1 MVLCNGLEIM
11 LYYVWCDDFLTGLHY
26 LAYSCSHANRC
37 ETINTLISFL
47 WWIIGFYW
55 LVSGGEVL
63 EYGAPRL
70 YWYVTFILPA
80 S

>member
-1 MVLCNGLEIM
+1 MLPNMCVLTYFKTDLR
-11 LYYVWCDDFLTGLHY
+11 Y
-26 LAYSCSHANRC
+26 LAYSHRRTSRC
-37 ETINTLISFL
+37 ETMNTLVSFL

-70 YWYVTFILPA
+70 YWYVTFILLA
-80 S
+80 L